1 MKKLLASLLALTMLL
16 SAAVCSAVAEAAS
29 LSGEWYADLFGLT
42 FTLTLNEDGTYAMDM
57 TGEESTSGTWTF
69 DGTNIIMDAGTDE
82 EAVLTYDGESISI
95 SIEGFDLQFTRE
107 APASFEPAAA
117 RTDTALE
124 EFAGSWE
131 LTTVGMMG
139 MYVSPD
145 IIGASI
151 VLNISGT
158 DVTYIITEE
167 GGEPMEVKLEAAFAD
182 GTLTFADPTAG
193 DTEGMSTACISMLE
207 DGTLCMVAT
216 SEDVEFAYFLSPM
229 AQ

>member
-16 SAAVCSAVAEAAS
+16 SAAVCGAVAEAAS
-29 LSGEWYADLFGLT
+29 LSGEWYADFFGLT

-69 DGTNIIMDAGTDE
+69 DGTNIIMDAGTEE
-82 EAVLTYDGESISI
+82 EAVLAYDGESLSI
-95 SIEGFDLQFTRE
+95 SIEGIDLQFTRE

-167 GGEPMEVKLEAAFAD
+167 GGEPMEVQLEAAFAD
-182 GTLTFADPTAG
+182 GTLTFADPTAD

-207 DGTLCMVAT
+207 DGTLCMTAT
-216 SEDVEFAYFLSPM
+216 SEDIEFSYFLSPM

>member
-16 SAAVCSAVAEAAS
+16 SAAVCGAVAEAAN

-42 FTLTLNEDGTYAMDM
+42 FTLILNEDGTYAMNM
-57 TGEESTSGTWTF
+57 AGEDAEPGTWTF
-69 DGTNIIMDAGTDE
+69 DGTNVIMDAGTE
-82 EAVLTYDGESISI
+82 QEAVLAYDGESISI
-95 SIEGFDLQFTRE
+95 SIEGIDLLFTRE

-139 MYVSPD
+139 MYVTPD
-145 IIGASI
+145 LIGVSI
-151 VLNISGT
+151 SLHISGT
-158 DVTYIITEE
+158 DVTYVIT
-167 GGEPMEVKLEAAFAD
+167 GEDSDPLEFQLEATFAD
-182 GTLTFADPTAG
+182 STLSTADPTAG
-193 DTEGMSTACISMLE
+193 DAEGTGIAIISMLE
-207 DGTLCMVAT
+207 DGTLCMAT
-216 SEDVEFAYFLSPM
+216 TVDGVDITYFLSPV

>member
-16 SAAVCSAVAEAAS
+16 SAAVCGAVAEAAS

-57 TGEESTSGTWTF
+57 AGEESPSGAWTF
-69 DGTNIIMDAGTDE
+69 DGTNIIMDAGTEE
-82 EAVLTYDGESISI
+82 EAVLAYDGESLSI

-145 IIGASI
+145 IIGASF
-151 VLNISGT
+151 VLHISGT
-158 DVTYIITEE
+158 DVTYVIAKA
-167 GGEPMEVKLEAAFAD
+167 GGEPMEVQLEAAFAD
-182 GTLTFADPTAG
+182 GTLTFSAPIAG
-193 DTEGMSTACISMLE
+193 DTEVLSTACISMLE
-207 DGTLCMVAT
+207 DGTLCMAAT
-216 SEDVEFAYFLSPM
+216 SEGIEFAFFLSPM